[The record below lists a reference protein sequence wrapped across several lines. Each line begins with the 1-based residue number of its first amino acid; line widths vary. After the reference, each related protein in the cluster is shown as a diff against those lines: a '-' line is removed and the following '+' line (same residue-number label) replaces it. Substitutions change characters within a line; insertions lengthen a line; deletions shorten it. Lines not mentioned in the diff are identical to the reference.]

1 MKAWILDK
9 KDRWNEYEHLR
20 FREEA
25 RTEGVDIS
33 LYDPKDFDIQ
43 ITAKGGRSLSC
54 RGQSVA
60 LPDFV
65 LPRTGANS
73 DYYDMA
79 LIRHLER
86 LRIPV
91 VNSSEA
97 IAIAR
102 DKLHTMEVLV
112 YHKLPTPKTMLAKFP
127 LNLELIAE
135 EFQFPLIVKSIA
147 GSRGKGVFLCENP
160 DKMED
165 LMDILELSKKEDVYY
180 VIQEFVAG
188 SKGKD
193 IRVMVVGGRAIG
205 AILREAQE
213 GRYKANISRGGA
225 GKHYELNPEVEWLSI
240 EAARVLGLDIAGVDI
255 LFDGEDYKVCEA
267 NSGPGFKGFE
277 MTTRLNV
284 PRQIYQY
291 IQVRLSGNRGAAT
304 VIDDAPSGI
313 RKQEE
318 SVPATDLRD
327 EKVFQVASGYPTKKE
342 LNVECT
348 LPF

>member
-1 MKAWILDK
+1 
-9 KDRWNEYEHLR
+9 
-20 FREEA
+20 
-25 RTEGVDIS
+25 
-33 LYDPKDFDIQ
+33 
-43 ITAKGGRSLSC
+43 
-54 RGQSVA
+54 
-60 LPDFV
+60 
-65 LPRTGANS
+65 
-73 DYYDMA
+73 MA

-86 LRIPV
+86 LSVPV

-97 IAIAR
+97 IAVAR

-147 GSRGKGVFLCENP
+147 GSRGKGVFLCETP
-160 DKMED
+160 DQMED

-205 AILREAQE
+205 AIVREAQA
-213 GRYKANISRGGA
+213 GKYKANISRGGL
-225 GKHYELNPEVEWLSI
+225 GKPFELNPEVEWLSI

-255 LFDGEDYKVCEA
+255 LFDGEGYKVCEA

-277 MTTRLNV
+277 MTTDLNI

-291 IQVRLSGNRGAAT
+291 IQVRLSGNRSAAT
-304 VIDDAPSGI
+304 AVDDVQSCIG
-313 RKQEE
+313 KQKE
-318 SVPATDLRD
+318 SVPATDLMD
-327 EKVFQVASGYPTKKE
+327 EQVLQVASGYPT
-342 LNVECT
+342 
-348 LPF
+348 

>member
-1 MKAWILDK
+1 MNGWILDK
-9 KDRWNEYEHLR
+9 RDRWNEYEHCR

-25 RTEGVDIS
+25 RKEHIAIS

-43 ITAKGGRSLSC
+43 ITVKGGRSLSYQ
-54 RGQSVA
+54 GQSVS

-65 LPRTGANS
+65 FPRTGAGT

-86 LRIPV
+86 LTVPV

-97 IAIAR
+97 IAVAR

-147 GSRGKGVFLCENP
+147 GSRGKGVFLCETP
-160 DKMED
+160 DQMED

-205 AILREAQE
+205 AILREAQA
-213 GRYKANISRGGA
+213 GKYKANISGGGA
-225 GKHYELNPEVEWLSI
+225 GKPFELNPEVEWLSL

-255 LFDGEDYKVCEA
+255 LFDGEGYKVCEA

-277 MTTRLNV
+277 MTTKLNV

-291 IQVRLSGNRGAAT
+291 IQVRLSGNRSAAA
-304 VIDDAPSGI
+304 VVDDVQSCI
-313 RKQEE
+313 REQEE
-318 SVPATDLRD
+318 SVPAMDLRD
-327 EKVFQVASGYPTKKE
+327 EQVLQVASGYPT
-342 LNVECT
+342 
-348 LPF
+348 

>member
-1 MKAWILDK
+1 MKGWILDK
-9 KDRWNEYEHLR
+9 RDRWNEYEHHR

-25 RTEGVDIS
+25 RKEDIEIS

-43 ITAKGGRSLSC
+43 ITVKGGKSLSYQ
-54 RGQSVA
+54 GQSVS

-65 LPRTGANS
+65 FPRTGATT

-86 LRIPV
+86 LRVLV

-97 IAIAR
+97 IAVAR

-112 YHKLPTPKTMLAKFP
+112 YHELPTPKTMLAKFP

-135 EFQFPLIVKSIA
+135 EFQFPLVVKSIA
-147 GSRGKGVFLCENP
+147 GSRGKGVFLCETS
-160 DKMED
+160 DQMED

-205 AILREAQE
+205 AIVREAQE
-213 GRYKANISRGGA
+213 GKYKANISRGGA
-225 GKHYELNPEVEWLSI
+225 GKPFELNPEVEWLSL
-240 EAARVLGLDIAGVDI
+240 EAARVMGLDITGVDI
-255 LFDGEDYKVCEA
+255 LFDGEGYKVCEA

-277 MTTRLNV
+277 MTTKLNV
-284 PRQIYQY
+284 PRKIYQY

-304 VIDDAPSGI
+304 VVDDVQSCI
-313 RKQEE
+313 RKQEK
-318 SVPATDLRD
+318 SIPTTDLRD
-327 EKVFQVASGYPTKKE
+327 EQVFLVASGYPT
-342 LNVECT
+342 
-348 LPF
+348 

>member
-1 MKAWILDK
+1 MKGWILDK
-9 KDRWNEYEHLR
+9 RDRWNEYEHHR

-25 RTEGVDIS
+25 GKEDIEIS

-43 ITAKGGRSLSC
+43 ITVKGGRSLSFQ
-54 RGQSVA
+54 GQSVS

-65 LPRTGANS
+65 FPRTGAGS

-86 LRIPV
+86 LSVPV

-97 IAIAR
+97 IAVAR

-147 GSRGKGVFLCENP
+147 GSRGKGVFLCETP
-160 DKMED
+160 GQMED

-193 IRVMVVGGRAIG
+193 IRVMIVGGRAIG
-205 AILREAQE
+205 AILREAQQ
-213 GRYKANISRGGA
+213 GKYKANISRGGA
-225 GKHYELNPEVEWLSI
+225 GKPFELNPEVEWLSL

-255 LFDGEDYKVCEA
+255 LFDGEGYKVCEA
-267 NSGPGFKGFE
+267 NSGPGFNGFE
-277 MTTRLNV
+277 MTTGLNV

-291 IQVRLSGNRGAAT
+291 IQVRLSGNRGAAA
-304 VIDDAPSGI
+304 VVDNVQSGI

-318 SVPATDLRD
+318 SVPVTDLRD
-327 EKVFQVASGYPTKKE
+327 EQVLQVASGYPT
-342 LNVECT
+342 
-348 LPF
+348 

>member
-1 MKAWILDK
+1 MKGWILDK
-9 KDRWNEYEHLR
+9 RDRWNEYEHRR
-20 FREEA
+20 FFEEA
-25 RTEGVDIS
+25 EKENIQIT

-43 ITAKGGRSLSC
+43 ITVKGGRSLSFQ
-54 RGQSVA
+54 GQSVS

-65 LPRTGANS
+65 FPRTGAGT

-86 LRIPV
+86 LSVPV

-97 IAIAR
+97 IAVAR

-112 YHKLPTPKTMLAKFP
+112 YHKLPTPNTMLAKFP

-147 GSRGKGVFLCENP
+147 GSRGKGVFLCETP
-160 DKMED
+160 GQMED

-193 IRVMVVGGRAIG
+193 IRVMIVGGRAIG
-205 AILREAQE
+205 AILREAQA
-213 GRYKANISRGGA
+213 GRYKANISRGGL
-225 GKHYELNPEVEWLSI
+225 GKPFELNPEVEWLSI

-255 LFDGEDYKVCEA
+255 LFDGEGYKVCEA
-267 NSGPGFKGFE
+267 NSGPGFNGFE
-277 MTTRLNV
+277 MTTGLNV

-304 VIDDAPSGI
+304 VVDNVQSGI

-318 SVPATDLRD
+318 SIPVTDLR
-327 EKVFQVASGYPTKKE
+327 
-342 LNVECT
+342 
-348 LPF
+348 

>member
-1 MKAWILDK
+1 MKGWILDK
-9 KDRWNEYEHLR
+9 RDRWNEYEHHR

-25 RTEGVDIS
+25 RKEDIEIS

-43 ITAKGGRSLSC
+43 ITVKGGKSLSYQ
-54 RGQSVA
+54 GQSVS

-65 LPRTGANS
+65 FPRTGATT

-86 LRIPV
+86 LSVPV

-97 IAIAR
+97 IAVAR

-112 YHKLPTPKTMLAKFP
+112 YHKLPTPKTVLAKFP

-147 GSRGKGVFLCENP
+147 GSRGKGVFLCETP
-160 DKMED
+160 DQMED
-165 LMDILELSKKEDVYY
+165 LMGILELSKKEDVYY
-180 VIQEFVAG
+180 VIQEFVSG

-213 GRYKANISRGGA
+213 GKYKANISRGGA
-225 GKHYELNPEVEWLSI
+225 GKPFELNPEVEWLSI
-240 EAARVLGLDIAGVDI
+240 EAARALGLDIAGVDI
-255 LFDGEDYKVCEA
+255 LFDGEGYKVCEA

-277 MTTRLNV
+277 MTTKLNV

-291 IQVRLSGNRGAAT
+291 IQVRLGGNRGATT
-304 VIDDAPSGI
+304 VVDDILSG
-313 RKQEE
+313 
-318 SVPATDLRD
+318 
-327 EKVFQVASGYPTKKE
+327 TKKRLKPNHLLKANRRRFPSNPGFE
-342 LNVECT
+342 L
-348 LPF
+348 

>member
-1 MKAWILDK
+1 MKGWILDK
-9 KDRWNEYEHLR
+9 RDRWNEYEHCR

-25 RTEGVDIS
+25 RKEDIEIS

-43 ITAKGGRSLSC
+43 ITVKGGRSLSYQ
-54 RGQSVA
+54 GQSVS

-65 LPRTGANS
+65 FPRTGAGT

-86 LRIPV
+86 LRVPV

-97 IAIAR
+97 IAVAR

-147 GSRGKGVFLCENP
+147 GSRGKGVFLCETP
-160 DKMED
+160 DQMED
-165 LMDILELSKKEDVYY
+165 LMDILELSKKEDFYY

-205 AILREAQE
+205 AMLREAQE
-213 GRYKANISRGGA
+213 GKYKANISRGGL
-225 GKHYELNPEVEWLSI
+225 GKPFELNPEVEWLSL

-255 LFDGEDYKVCEA
+255 LFDGEGYKVCEA

-277 MTTRLNV
+277 MTTKLNV

-291 IQVRLSGNRGAAT
+291 IQVRLSGNRSAAT
-304 VIDDAPSGI
+304 VVDDVQSCI

-327 EKVFQVASGYPTKKE
+327 EQVLQVASGYPT
-342 LNVECT
+342 
-348 LPF
+348 

>member
-1 MKAWILDK
+1 MKGWILDK
-9 KDRWNEYEHLR
+9 RDRWNEYEHFR

-25 RTEGVDIS
+25 RKEDIEIC
-33 LYDPKDFDIQ
+33 LYDPRDFDIQ
-43 ITAKGGRSLSC
+43 ITVKGGRSLTYQ
-54 RGQSVA
+54 GQTVT
-60 LPDFV
+60 LPNFV
-65 LPRTGANS
+65 FPRTGATT

-86 LRIPV
+86 LTVPV

-97 IAIAR
+97 IAVAR

-127 LNLELIAE
+127 LNLELMTE
-135 EFQFPLIVKSIA
+135 EFQFPVIVKSIA
-147 GSRGKGVFLCENP
+147 GSRGKGVFLCETPNQM
-160 DKMED
+160 KD

-213 GRYKANISRGGA
+213 GKYKANISMGGA
-225 GKHYELNPEVEWLSI
+225 GKPFDLNPEVEWLSV
-240 EAARVLGLDIAGVDI
+240 EAAKVLGLDIAGVD
-255 LFDGEDYKVCEA
+255 LLADEEGYKVCEA

-277 MTTRLNV
+277 QTTGLNV

-291 IQVRLSGNRGAAT
+291 IQVRLSGNRVAAT
-304 VIDDAPSGI
+304 VVDDVQSGV
-313 RKQEE
+313 RTQDE
-318 SVPATDLRD
+318 SVPNTDLSD
-327 EKVFQVASGYPTKKE
+327 EQVFQTACGYPT
-342 LNVECT
+342 
-348 LPF
+348 